1 MAALRWGVTCRLVL
15 GTTELDKR
23 TSSFPASAETND
35 SVPLTGVGTLAAP
48 GDAQVLCKTG
58 SGTGSA
64 SQLALTAIEVGAVH

>member
-1 MAALRWGVTCRLVL
+1 MAALRWRVTCRLVL

-23 TSSFPASAETND
+23 TSSFPASAETN